1 MILMQDI
8 QMNVQD
14 ESDKFQVKIN
24 EKFVEGTSDYNK
36 LKNKPKLNGNEIIG
50 EVEEIDPTV
59 PLWAKA
65 EARPVYTPEDVGA
78 MAEGSVTSVST
89 TELDELWNSLQEG
102 KRIAIEYLDKSGLTV
117 LINKI
122 KTALNGKVDA
132 VSGKGLS
139 TNDYTSAE
147 KQKLSGIASGAQANV
162 IESVK
167 VNGTKLTPSSKA
179 VDVTVPTK
187 VSQLTNDSGFQTSTQ
202 VDSIVTGK
210 GYQTQTQVQ
219 SLINSAVGNVTSIRY
234 EKVTS
239 LPATGSNGV
248 IYLVAHSHGTQ
259 DIYDEYIWIADTKTF
274 EKIGNTDIDLSAYV
288 KSSELTAIT
297 TNDLNIMWGQR
308 MAFVFK
314 DRASIQWLVSKIKS
328 VTTSHN
334 ALNQMVMN
342 NHFTTNLNATSA
354 QDLVDEKGNTILAD
368 WSYEVASGE
377 VGTDWTYK
385 VKEE

>member
-1 MILMQDI
+1 M
-8 QMNVQD
+8 
-14 ESDKFQVKIN
+14 
-24 EKFVEGTSDYNK
+24 
-36 LKNKPKLNGNEIIG
+36 
-50 EVEEIDPTV
+50 
-59 PLWAKA
+59 
-65 EARPVYTPEDVGA
+65 
-78 MAEGSVTSVST
+78 
-89 TELDELWNSLQEG
+89 
-102 KRIAIEYLDKSGLTV
+102 AIEYLDKSGLTL
-117 LINKI
+117 LISKI
-122 KTALNGKVDA
+122 KAALSGKVDA

-167 VNGTKLTPSSKA
+167 VNGTKVEPSSKA
-179 VDVTVPTK
+179 VDISVPTK

-202 VDSIVTGK
+202 VNSIVTGK
-210 GYQTQTQVQ
+210 GYQTQSQVQ
-219 SLINSAVGNVTSIRY
+219 SLINSAVGNITSIKY
-234 EKVTS
+234 EKVNS

-248 IYLVAHSHGTQ
+248 IYLVVHSHGTQ
-259 DIYDEYIWIADTKTF
+259 DIYDEYIWLSETKTY

-288 KSSELTAIT
+288 KKSELTAIT
-297 TNDLNIMWGQR
+297 TNDLNTMWGQY

-314 DRASIQWLVSKIKS
+314 DKASIQWLVSKIKS

-377 VGTDWTYK
+377 VGTDWKYK
-385 VKEE
+385 IKEE